1 MPAKALAMEQA
12 IIMGQ
17 VIDLATLTKGEEIII
32 AGDLTIMEVVVIATE
47 VQVTFLTSVV
57 VHPQLHFP
65 QF

>member
-17 VIDLATLTKGEEIII
+17 AIDLATLTKGEEIII
-32 AGDLTIMEVVVIATE
+32 AGDLTIMEVVVITTE
-47 VQVTFLTSVV
+47 VQVTFLMSVV

-65 QF
+65 LF